1 MGTLLTA
8 RNLPGIGDAQP
19 PEDEDLPECEPCGG
33 MGSYWLPQ
41 EYGYREC
48 EDCNGTGYR
57 NDDRDGFDADDCP
70 PYEGP

>member
-8 RNLPGIGDAQP
+8 RNLPGIGDFDPPDDDEP
-19 PEDEDLPECEPCGG
+19 PECDNCNG

-57 NDDRDGFDADDCP
+57 NTEPDPDVGLDWVP
-70 PYEGP
+70 